1 MLQRII
7 QLREPQRAK
16 LTPHKNARHF
26 LKINKMKISVGL
38 FLKPIVFHSS
48 SWFYK
53 RREYREKIRQASI
66 LTMKCLEE
74 QRKQEQ

>member
-1 MLQRII
+1 MLEELASRPIKRLAAGIASWLVRRMSEPMLQRII

-16 LTPHKNARHF
+16 LTPPKNARHF

-48 SWFYK
+48 SWF
-53 RREYREKIRQASI
+53 
-66 LTMKCLEE
+66 
-74 QRKQEQ
+74 